1 MKLSEILQDVEVVRH
16 FGARDVEIGSL
27 TFDSRSVK
35 AGSLFFAVKGVAS
48 DGHDYIPTAVA
59 KGAVAVVCEQLPE
72 TLKDSVAYVQVA
84 DSHRAM
90 GLTASAFYGHP
101 SHRLRLVGVTGTNGK
116 TTTAT
121 LLYELF
127 GALGHKSGLIST
139 VEYCIGEDVVPSTH
153 TTPDPIRLNAMIARM
168 VERGCEYCFMEV
180 SSHSIVQQRTSGL
193 RFAGGAFTNLTHDHL
208 DYHGTFADYI
218 AAKKRFFDELPREAF
233 ALTNRD
239 DRNGLVVVQNTRA
252 AVRTLSLRGM
262 ADFRCRIV
270 ETHFEGMLL
279 SLDGTEL
286 WTRFIGR
293 FNAYNLVTVYGCA
306 LLLGADRGEVL
317 RVLSSLGA
325 VRGRFETVSCP
336 KRGITAIV
344 DYAHTPDALQN
355 VLETIAEIRT
365 PEQRIFTVVGC
376 GGDRDATKRPEMAR
390 IAAQNSDV
398 TIFTSDNP
406 RSEDPLAIL
415 AQMKTGLEAGDKAI
429 TIPNRRE
436 AIDTAATL
444 ATEGDIIL
452 IAGKGHETYQIIGGE
467 THHFDDREEIRRAFG
482 LNEII

>member
-1 MKLSEILQDVEVVRH
+1 M
-16 FGARDVEIGSL
+16 
-27 TFDSRSVK
+27 
-35 AGSLFFAVKGVAS
+35 
-48 DGHDYIPTAVA
+48 
-59 KGAVAVVCEQLPE
+59 AVVCEELPE
-72 TLKDSVAYVQVA
+72 VLAPSVAYIVVA

-90 GLTASAFYGHP
+90 GLAASTFWGHP
-101 SHRLRLVGVTGTNGK
+101 SRRLKLVGVTGTNGK

-121 LLYELF
+121 LLYDLF
-127 GALGHKSGLIST
+127 GALGHKVGLIST
-139 VEYCIGEDVVPSTH
+139 VDYRICEVVVPSTH
-153 TTPDPIRLNAMIARM
+153 TTPDPIRLNAMMARM

-180 SSHSIVQQRTSGL
+180 SSHAVMQQRIAGL
-193 RFAGGAFTNLTHDHL
+193 RFAGGAFTNITHDHL
-208 DYHGTFADYI
+208 DYHGTFANYI

-239 DRNGLVVVQNTRA
+239 DRNGLVMVQNTRA
-252 AVRTLSLRGM
+252 TVKTVSLRGM

-270 ETHFEGMLL
+270 ETHFDGMLL

-306 LLLGADRGEVL
+306 LMLGADRGEVL

-325 VRGRFETVSCP
+325 VRGRFETVRCES
-336 KRGITAIV
+336 RGITAIV

-355 VLETIAEIRT
+355 VLDTIAEIRG
-365 PEQRIFTVVGC
+365 PEQRLFTVVGC
-376 GGDRDATKRPEMAR
+376 GGDRDATKRPVMAR

-398 TIFTSDNP
+398 AIFTSDNP
-406 RSEDPLAIL
+406 RSEDPAEIL
-415 AQMKTGLEAGDKAI
+415 AQMKAGLESGQKAI
-429 TIPNRRE
+429 TILDRRE
-436 AIDTAATL
+436 AINAAATI

-467 THHFDDREEIRRAFG
+467 THHFDDREEIRRAFE
-482 LNEII
+482 LTDLI